1 MESTCLLTDE
11 ALVTAKELFEH
22 PEWNPCELVRGKV
35 TRMSPAGGKHGL
47 VALRIG
53 AAIDGF
59 ARPRKL
65 GDVFAAETG
74 FYIEHD
80 PDTIRA
86 PDVSFLSRERIPV
99 GGIPDEFIPIVPDL
113 AVEVLSPSDT
123 WKEVDRK
130 AAEYLRAGVRL
141 VWGVEPR
148 TRCARVYRSGRAVLE
163 LTESQALIGEDVL
176 PGFELELCDIF

>member
-35 TRMSPAGGKHGL
+35 IRMSPAGGKHGL
-47 VALRIG
+47 VAGRM
-53 AAIDGF
+53 F
-59 ARPRKL
+59 ASIHLFVKMQRL
-65 GDVFAAETG
+65 GEVFAAETG

-123 WKEVDRK
+123 WKEVDKK

-141 VWGVEPR
+141 VWGVESR
-148 TRCARVYRSGRAVLE
+148 TRRARVYRTGRATLE
-163 LTESQALIGEDVL
+163 LNESQSLSGEDVL
-176 PGFELELCDIF
+176 SGFELKLSDVF